1 MGQRIQEPWIRV
13 CLLVTLSGSVAVTL
27 VAHQEVV
34 GDVPPPR
41 IRRRTAGPGRPA
53 RRPGSP
59 RPSQPRHAKAH
70 AHQEYAGDRGH
81 PGKKRLRVTRRTSHR
96 VRGCCACR
104 QGRGVFR
111 CGSRVLY
118 AGLVHLGLS
127 SVRRAAV
134 RSEGGGSRGL
144 AFYHPDSDGARES
157 AGLQQPAGSRAGGD
171 RGVTAPAPALK
182 RARAPACRRSQSRSK
197 RSGVMLRRV
206 EPPGPGRSSPLGA
219 SPAPARRRSVG
230 AGDGLLDGALLIDAT
245 SMTRVEVRHDLV
257 IAGRRCLHRLADPA
271 TSRSTGWRPAHPLH
285 NAARVP
291 VPQGVQ
297 GAPRLRRPMLA
308 CPGSAWGTIA

>member
-1 MGQRIQEPWIRV
+1 M
-13 CLLVTLSGSVAVTL
+13 
-27 VAHQEVV
+27 
-34 GDVPPPR
+34 
-41 IRRRTAGPGRPA
+41 
-53 RRPGSP
+53 
-59 RPSQPRHAKAH
+59 
-70 AHQEYAGDRGH
+70 
-81 PGKKRLRVTRRTSHR
+81 
-96 VRGCCACR
+96 
-104 QGRGVFR
+104 
-111 CGSRVLY
+111 LY

-271 TSRSTGWRPAHPLH
+271 TSRSTGWRPALHTHCTTPLESLCRKGFRAPLGPARPCSPVEAAPGH
-285 NAARVP
+285 NAL
-291 VPQGVQ
+291 
-297 GAPRLRRPMLA
+297 GAQAGAWSPGPRGA
-308 CPGSAWGTIA
+308 S